1 MKWSRK
7 LRSVGRAPEGV
18 VCGASAVVDLN
29 DLVEASHEGRV
40 KALLRDAET
49 EGARVSREGRKRW

>member
-7 LRSVGRAPEGV
+7 LRSVERTPEGAA
-18 VCGASAVVDLN
+18 CGASAVVDLN
-29 DLVEASHEGRV
+29 DLVDSRREGRV